1 MPTRAEVESL
11 RTANSQLTR
20 LVNNELD
27 DLLGD
32 IIDLSPE
39 SARDAL
45 LDVVPAV
52 VDEYGDVSATISAE
66 WYENIYGGRVELGKT
81 IDRRTVQE
89 GVRYS
94 AGHLWTS
101 APSAI
106 GGSLLNQVDK
116 WVSQP
121 GRDTIARTA
130 ERNNMRWARVPSGGK
145 TCSFCLV
152 LASRDAVYFT
162 EQTAL
167 RRETDGETYH
177 GNCRCVAVPMES
189 PDDYPEGYNPD
200 ALYGIYRAARES
212 ANSGFLPDITAAIRR
227 DRPDLVTDAVTD

>member
-66 WYENIYGGRVELGKT
+66 WYESIYDGRVELGKT
-81 IDRRTVQE
+81 VDRRTVQE

-94 AGHLWTS
+94 AGHLWT
-101 APSAI
+101 AVPSAV

-145 TCSFCLV
+145 TCSFCLI
-152 LASRDAVYFT
+152 LASRDAVYLT
-162 EQTAL
+162 EQTATS
-167 RRETDGETYH
+167 RETDGETYH

-189 PDDYPEGYNPD
+189 PNDYPEGYDPD
-200 ALYGIYRAARES
+200 EFYRIYRNARAAS
-212 ANSGFLPDITAAIRR
+212 NSGWLPDITVALRR
-227 DRPDLVTDAVTD
+227 LRPDLVTDAVTD